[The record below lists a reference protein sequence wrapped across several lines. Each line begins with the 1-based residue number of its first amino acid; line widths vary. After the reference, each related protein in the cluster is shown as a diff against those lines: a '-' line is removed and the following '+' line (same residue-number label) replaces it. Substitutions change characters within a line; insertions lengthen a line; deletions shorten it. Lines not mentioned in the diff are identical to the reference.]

1 MYQKTWKSGGG
12 AEPLRRDE
20 HEEQASKQASNQA
33 ISSRGSLISREGECR
48 VVTALEFALAFV
60 VQCLL

>member
-20 HEEQASKQASNQA
+20 HEEQASNQA